1 MSKSGA
7 NVGQGKALSSPCGI
21 LLLVVST
28 SRARSE
34 SPPILA
40 QTARSIAMAMI
51 ISETSCS
58 LNDLLFSSFF
68 SLGPRYYRF
77 RVTFSIVFMF
87 FS

>member
-21 LLLVVST
+21 LLLVVPT

-34 SPPILA
+34 SPPIFGA
-40 QTARSIAMAMI
+40 DSSIAMAVI